1 MINGLF
7 DEGTD
12 KEGTYSVFFSYII
25 VVMVLSLFKNME
37 RYFVDWEYRITI
49 DKNRVHIMNYLE
61 IVDFSDTRIV
71 VRYDGGKSVLMGTNL
86 VVSKMQD
93 DEILIEGK
101 ICSVEV

>member
-7 DEGTD
+7 DESTD

-37 RYFVDWEYRITI
+37 RYFVDQEYRITI

-71 VRYDGGKSVLMGTNL
+71 IRYEGGNSIILGNHLTI
-86 VVSKMQD
+86 SRMQD
-93 DEILIEGK
+93 EEILIEGM
-101 ICSVEV
+101 ITSIEV